1 MCFEFLRSHV
11 CIALLLSEW
20 LVGKALGLL
29 GTFFLTT
36 ESGNPIRMYL
46 CLPRT
51 PLLTSIVMTSASTPI
66 RATE

>member
-1 MCFEFLRSHV
+1 MHCIVVKRVACGQSVGFVGHFLFDNG
-11 CIALLLSEW
+11 
-20 LVGKALGLL
+20 VG
-29 GTFFLTT
+29 FFLTT